1 MAEEPADRINR
12 PLGKM
17 MWHNFMGGIAWG
29 LGVTLGLSILFGTL
43 GYLGSKVDWVPVI
56 GKFFSD
62 VTKSIEQN
70 RPQIQTPQRQNR

>member
-1 MAEEPADRINR
+1 
-12 PLGKM
+12 M

-43 GYLGSKVDWVPVI
+43 GYFGSKIEWVPVV

-62 VTKSIEQN
+62 IIKTVESD
-70 RPQIQTPQRQNR
+70 RPQLTPPRRTQ